1 MTKKQILASL
11 SAISLM
17 ALTAQG
23 HQAKAGPKKEKCY
36 GIVKAGQNDCSTNT
50 TSCSGSAKKN
60 AQKDA
65 FIIVPKGLCTK
76 IVGGS
81 LVNTIKKNK

>member
-1 MTKKQILASL
+1 MTKKQVITSL

-17 ALTAQG
+17 ALSTQG
-23 HQAKAGPKKEKCY
+23 HQAFAGGKKEKCY
-36 GIVKAGQNDCSTNT
+36 GIVKSGQNDCSTNT
-50 TSCSGSAKKN
+50 TSCSGSAKKD

-65 FIIVPKGLCTK
+65 FILVPKGLCKK

-81 LVNTIKKNK
+81 LTNTIKKKK

>member
-1 MTKKQILASL
+1 MTKKQITASL
-11 SAISLM
+11 SAIALL
-17 ALTAQG
+17 ALTTQG
-23 HQAKAGPKKEKCY
+23 QTANAKKKEKCY
-36 GIVKAGQNDCSTNT
+36 AIVKAGQNDCATNT

-65 FIIVPKGLCTK
+65 FIFVPKGLCTK

-81 LVNTIKKNK
+81 LTNTIKKNK

>member
-1 MTKKQILASL
+1 MTKKHVAASL
-11 SAISLM
+11 SAI
-17 ALTAQG
+17 ALLAIATY
-23 HQAKAGPKKEKCY
+23 GPDASAAKKEKCY

-65 FIIVPKGLCTK
+65 FIYVPKGLCTK
-76 IVGGS
+76 IVGAS
-81 LVNTIKKNK
+81 LTNTIKKK

>member
-1 MTKKQILASL
+1 MTKKQIAASI
-11 SAISLM
+11 SAI
-17 ALTAQG
+17 ALLAITT
-23 HQAKAGPKKEKCY
+23 QAKDASAAKKEKCY

-50 TSCSGSAKKN
+50 TSCAGSAKKN

-65 FIIVPKGLCTK
+65 FIVVPKGLCKK

-81 LVNTIKKNK
+81 LVNTIKKK